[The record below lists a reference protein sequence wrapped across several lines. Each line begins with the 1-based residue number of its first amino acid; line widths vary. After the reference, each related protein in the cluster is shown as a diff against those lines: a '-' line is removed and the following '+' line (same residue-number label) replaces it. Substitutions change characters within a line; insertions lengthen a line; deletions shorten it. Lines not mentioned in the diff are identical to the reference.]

1 MPRGVKKGLD
11 TKKSLTG
18 VLLKSSANQ
27 GRKSIR
33 TQSVTQA
40 CQAKRGAEENR
51 DKLNICSYLKNIH
64 SIFASN
70 LHFI

>member
-1 MPRGVKKGLD
+1 
-11 TKKSLTG
+11 LTG

-51 DKLNICSYLKNIH
+51 YNLNICSYLKNIH
-64 SIFASN
+64 SIFFLQLLYYLN
-70 LHFI
+70 VWHNIRD